1 MDNKRAL
8 VLHEMWMAG
17 ASAEEIGR
25 RFGIAY
31 TTVYKWAERYK
42 LPKRTQRQGTLVDPT
57 PEEIAERAREC
68 RERHLA
74 EKRAEDV
81 RTTQDRVSARRRREC
96 LPR

>member
-1 MDNKRAL
+1 MDEGKVL

-31 TTVYKWAERYK
+31 TTVYKWAQKYK
-42 LPKRTQRQGTLVDPT
+42 LPPRRQWHGNPVDPT

-74 EKRAEDV
+74 SKRAEDV

>member
-1 MDNKRAL
+1 MDEGKVL

-42 LPKRTQRQGTLVDPT
+42 LPKRTQRHGTLVDPT

-74 EKRAEDV
+74 SKRAEDV

>member
-1 MDNKRAL
+1 MDEGKVL

-31 TTVYKWAERYK
+31 VTVYNWAKRYK
-42 LPKRTQRQGTLVDPT
+42 LPKRTKRHGNPVDPT

-74 EKRAEDV
+74 EKRAEPV
-81 RTTQDRVSARRRREC
+81 QTTQDRVSARRRREC